1 MSKRF
6 LDRVAFVT
14 GGATG
19 LGRAFAQAIVAEGGS
34 VVLADVDISAAE
46 ATAAAMCS
54 GGATALAVPCDVA
67 DEDSVAEAVDR
78 VIGQVGGIDVL
89 VNNAAR
95 HLKKYNQ
102 GFSKLTHQEIRGLF
116 DVNLLGIVNCSL
128 ACQTSMRE
136 RGGGAIVNMSSL
148 AGYTAASAYGVTK
161 LAVRGLTIAFAHDF
175 AGDNIRVN
183 AVAPTLTPTE
193 SVLAEFSDEHF
204 EKSVA
209 ERQLIRRR
217 ATMDDVVNT
226 MLYLC
231 SEKASFITGETIR
244 VTGGGGLSI

>member
-1 MSKRF
+1 
-6 LDRVAFVT
+6 
-14 GGATG
+14 
-19 LGRAFAQAIVAEGGS
+19 
-34 VVLADVDISAAE
+34 
-46 ATAAAMCS
+46 
-54 GGATALAVPCDVA
+54 VA
-67 DEDSVAEAVDR
+67 DENSVAEAVDR

-175 AGDNIRVN
+175 AGDKIRVN

-193 SVLAEFSDEHF
+193 SALAEFSDEHF

-209 ERQLIRRR
+209 ERQLIQRR

-231 SEKASFITGETIR
+231 SEEASFITGETIR
-244 VTGGGGLSI
+244 VTGGGGMSI